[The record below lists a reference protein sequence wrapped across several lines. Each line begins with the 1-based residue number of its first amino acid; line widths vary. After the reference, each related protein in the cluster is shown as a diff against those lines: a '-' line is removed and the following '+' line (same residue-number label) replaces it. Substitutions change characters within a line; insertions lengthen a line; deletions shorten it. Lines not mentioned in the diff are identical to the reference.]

1 MMVTRMGYWHKLRAR
16 KLQRI
21 ISRLHEIMW
30 LLQPEGSAVL
40 SMAEGDAKLT
50 LAEVSAPPAPAR
62 LEGGGAAAA
71 SGAPALGVEAAAAA
85 AAAAAAEVEVEA
97 EANAEAEAEV
107 ARGGY
112 RAAAAARLAAAR
124 SDARSS
130 IRVGAEDLMSVLN
143 QVAIITMAV
152 SYSSWL

>member
-1 MMVTRMGYWHKLRAR
+1 MLTPIILCTYYSTDYYRAYQVRTEARWRAQATRAMMVTRMGYWHKLRAR

-30 LLQPEGSAVL
+30 LLQPEGSAVR

-71 SGAPALGVEAAAAA
+71 SGAPVLGAEVAAAAA
-85 AAAAAAEVEVEA
+85 AAATEEEVEVEA
-97 EANAEAEAEV
+97 EAVEAEAEAE
-107 ARGGY
+107 AE
-112 RAAAAARLAAAR
+112 AAAEAA
-124 SDARSS
+124 
-130 IRVGAEDLMSVLN
+130 G
-143 QVAIITMAV
+143 
-152 SYSSWL
+152 